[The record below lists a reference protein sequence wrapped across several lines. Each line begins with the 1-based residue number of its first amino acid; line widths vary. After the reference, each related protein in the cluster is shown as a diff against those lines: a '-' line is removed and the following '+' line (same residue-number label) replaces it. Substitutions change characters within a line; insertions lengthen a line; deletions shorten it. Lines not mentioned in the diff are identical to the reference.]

1 MFWVRS
7 GNDQGRRMEKV
18 SGPVC
23 AGFGLWEPGCMRSRE
38 YANAGLAKNIPGPSG
53 CFDCCQENGDVG
65 PLWAASSF
73 C

>member
-1 MFWVRS
+1 
-7 GNDQGRRMEKV
+7 
-18 SGPVC
+18 
-23 AGFGLWEPGCMRSRE
+23 MRSRE
-38 YANAGLAKNIPGPSG
+38 YVNAGLAKNIPEPSG